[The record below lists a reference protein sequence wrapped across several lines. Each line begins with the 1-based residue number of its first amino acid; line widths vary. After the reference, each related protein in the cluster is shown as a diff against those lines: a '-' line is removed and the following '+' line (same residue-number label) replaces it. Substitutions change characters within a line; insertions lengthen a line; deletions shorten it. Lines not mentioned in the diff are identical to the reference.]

1 MGTKRKT
8 WNLRKKDILYIEEN
22 HDGRYGAP
30 GEKRKP
36 KRKITPEDIQRVNSW
51 KKEKGARLLLMEY
64 FNPGDL
70 FATYTF
76 RPENRPPDKE
86 TARKWFM
93 QAMNK
98 VGRIY
103 KKRGIPLYWIRNI
116 ERGTKGAWH
125 IHFVINDIGDTASL
139 IERAWPY
146 GGVYVTRI
154 SKSMCPE
161 EDFKRLAAY
170 LTKDENTR
178 ETKEDGTL
186 AKPRIREA
194 SYSHSRNMPLP
205 EPKPEKLKRWPKE
218 IKPKKG
224 YYIADSYE
232 GINPVTGYKYRRY
245 TLIKLDRRI

>member
-8 WNLRKKDILYIEEN
+8 WNLRKKDILYVEEN

-36 KRKITPEDIQRVNSW
+36 KRNLTPEDIKRVNAW

-64 FNPGDL
+64 FTPGDL
-70 FATYTF
+70 WATYTF
-76 RPENRPPDKE
+76 RPESRPPDKE

-93 QAMNK
+93 QAMGK
-98 VGRIY
+98 IGRVY
-103 KKRGIPLYWIRNI
+103 KKRGRPLYWIRNI

-125 IHFVINDIGDTASL
+125 IHFVINEIGDTASL
-139 IERAWPY
+139 IEKAWSY
-146 GGVYVTRI
+146 GGVYVTQI
-154 SKSMCPE
+154 GKSMCPE
-161 EDFKRLAAY
+161 EDFKKLAAY

-178 ETKEDGTL
+178 ETKKDGTL

-205 EPKPEKLKRWPKE
+205 EPKPEKLRRWQKE

-224 YYIADSYE
+224 YYISDFYE